1 MCYLIELQG
10 PEDVLDLANLWT
22 DEIEEEHSGDELA
35 APSYAYE
42 ASGGPDVSGG
52 LDIADQWSDSEDPGS
67 EPAQSHGLDIADQ
80 WSDSGDPGSE
90 AAQSHSDWSYGP
102 QHFNFLRDDMFEY
115 DELNDDI

>member
-10 PEDVLDLANLWT
+10 LEDVLDLANLWT

-42 ASGGPDVSGG
+42 VSGGPDVSGG

-67 EPAQSHGLDIADQ
+67 EP
-80 WSDSGDPGSE
+80 
-90 AAQSHSDWSYGP
+90 AQSHSDWSYGP

>member
-67 EPAQSHGLDIADQ
+67 E
-80 WSDSGDPGSE
+80 
-90 AAQSHSDWSYGP
+90 AAQFHSDWSYGP
-102 QHFNFLRDDMFEY
+102 QHFNFLRDDMCEY

>member
-22 DEIEEEHSGDELA
+22 DEIEEEHSGDELV

-52 LDIADQWSDSEDPGS
+52 LDIADQWSDSEIREVSRHSPMVWI
-67 EPAQSHGLDIADQ
+67 LRT
-80 WSDSGDPGSE
+80 SGVIQGIRE
-90 AAQSHSDWSYGP
+90 VRRHSPTQTGHTAHSI
-102 QHFNFLRDDMFEY
+102 LTSSVTIC
-115 DELNDDI
+115 LNTTS